1 MAYELKIPTQLKK
14 IIEENNTNKKRK
26 INFLLTDNDNF
37 ELNLNIKNKKI
48 EILKK
53 ENLYY
58 SILPYDLSRKY
69 IEKATYLYII
79 APEKI
84 DKYINKHYDN
94 IITYISLSLFQI
106 TGIKFNENSYEVLRE
121 FEKINE
127 NYLFKIQIAGRLM
140 HHDATG
146 PLSASLPFKFIYN
159 YNVSTGV
166 LGYINELL
174 NFYKI
179 NVNALG
185 ISQFKKLEIAYNDNN
200 MKSSIILY
208 DEPITFKKSMLS
220 NEEIQN
226 IKKFKK
232 EYLAHSKNPDLIKKY
247 FKNIYS
253 TETNN
258 IINVVSD
265 IHATG
270 GKFEFESPNF
280 NILVGDLSE
289 SNVIDSKIRGIA
301 VIGNHDLIEY
311 IKNTGAEKNEVL
323 MSLYNVSNKNENH
336 IKLDDYT
343 IFKNCKEDMEFRYKK
358 IKVLNNES
366 YLFNGVRYIG
376 LTIPICYSDNK
387 KENQKIIYDT
397 LKKILNNDKKTPTV
411 IISHAPL
418 FNEVSLLK
426 KTSKNFN
433 KNHKCINKKL
443 KKLILN
449 YNILG
454 FIHGHHHIPSSSGV
468 YEFRKFE
475 NKNIFILCSIFSE
488 NNIGFDLTKLLNIKN
503 SECVYESN

>member
-1 MAYELKIPTQLKK
+1 MTYELKIPTQLKK
-14 IIEENNTNKKRK
+14 IIAENNTNKKRK

-79 APEKI
+79 DPEKI

-166 LGYINELL
+166 LGYIKELL

-311 IKNTGAEKNEVL
+311 IKNTGAEK
-323 MSLYNVSNKNENH
+323 MKY
-336 IKLDDYT
+336 
-343 IFKNCKEDMEFRYKK
+343 
-358 IKVLNNES
+358 
-366 YLFNGVRYIG
+366 
-376 LTIPICYSDNK
+376 
-387 KENQKIIYDT
+387 
-397 LKKILNNDKKTPTV
+397 
-411 IISHAPL
+411 
-418 FNEVSLLK
+418 
-426 KTSKNFN
+426 
-433 KNHKCINKKL
+433 
-443 KKLILN
+443 
-449 YNILG
+449 
-454 FIHGHHHIPSSSGV
+454 
-468 YEFRKFE
+468 
-475 NKNIFILCSIFSE
+475 
-488 NNIGFDLTKLLNIKN
+488 
-503 SECVYESN
+503 